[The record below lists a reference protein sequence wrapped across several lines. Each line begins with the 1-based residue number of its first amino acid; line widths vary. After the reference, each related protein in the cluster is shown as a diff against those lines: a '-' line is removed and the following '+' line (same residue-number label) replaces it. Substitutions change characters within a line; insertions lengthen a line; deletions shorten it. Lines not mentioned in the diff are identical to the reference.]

1 MASAAGLSILITVF
15 AEGRER
21 NRALSIFAAVTGLGS
36 ASGMILGGVITA
48 TMGWRAVF
56 EINVPIGLAL
66 SLLTIRYISLTTRGD
81 RENKYLDILGAV
93 SVTTGLMLLVY
104 SLNLAQNIGFRS
116 LQTLEILLSSI
127 LALTA
132 FILIEHRSKMPIMP
146 LGFLRRGSIFE
157 ANALALLQMGAFVA
171 MTFILTNYFQQ
182 VLSYSALSTGIAF
195 LPMSIVF
202 LIFSGFLSARLVNRF
217 GVKPIL
223 ILGMVL
229 QTIGYI
235 FLSQISVVES
245 YFSILLES
253 MLLIGFGTG
262 FGFTAI
268 NIAWIARN
276 KER

>member
-1 MASAAGLSILITVF
+1 
-15 AEGRER
+15 
-21 NRALSIFAAVTGLGS
+21 
-36 ASGMILGGVITA
+36 
-48 TMGWRAVF
+48 
-56 EINVPIGLAL
+56 
-66 SLLTIRYISLTTRGD
+66 
-81 RENKYLDILGAV
+81 
-93 SVTTGLMLLVY
+93 MLLVY
-104 SLNLAQNIGFRS
+104 SLNLAQNIGFGS

-132 FILIEHRSKMPIMP
+132 FILIEHRSKMPLMP

-171 MTFILTNYFQQ
+171 ITFILTNYFQQ
-182 VLSYSALSTGIAF
+182 VLGYSALSTGIAF

-202 LIFSGFLSARLVNRF
+202 LIISGFLSARLVNRF

-235 FLSQISVVES
+235 FFRRISIVES
-245 YFSILLES
+245 YFGVLLES

-268 NIAWIARN
+268 NIAGLR
-276 KER
+276 E